1 MIFNRDHVE
10 QITWSW
16 AFNFFLGT
24 IKVIANKDREMSADY
39 LECLHCRAA
48 FSSTNLQQSFLS
60 EALSKPPP
68 AAVRIRN
75 ETNLLVG
82 PKFD

>member
-1 MIFNRDHVE
+1 MQADH
-10 QITWSW
+10 
-16 AFNFFLGT
+16 
-24 IKVIANKDREMSADY
+24 
-39 LECLHCRAA
+39 LEPLHCRAA
-48 FSSTNLQQSFLS
+48 FSSTDLQQPFLS

-68 AAVRIRN
+68 AAVHVRY

>member
-1 MIFNRDHVE
+1 MICSRDHVE
-10 QITWSW
+10 QLMWSW
-16 AFNFFLGT
+16 AFNFFLGAM
-24 IKVIANKDREMSADY
+24 KVIADKRREMCADY
-39 LECLHCRAA
+39 LERLHCRAA

-68 AAVRIRN
+68 AAVHVRN
-75 ETNLLVG
+75 ETNHLVG